1 MKKHKAFTSLTLA
14 GALLLAPFGNVIHA
28 QEVKEE
34 LLEQYA
40 ENNVSNFQIEDP
52 TYGILDIK
60 TIEEEDKVIT
70 EVYGGAE
77 LVSKTILYKID
88 GKIEEFDNLGD
99 K

>member
-52 TYGILDIK
+52 TYDI
-60 TIEEEDKVIT
+60 
-70 EVYGGAE
+70 
-77 LVSKTILYKID
+77 
-88 GKIEEFDNLGD
+88 
-99 K
+99 